1 MSCSCALCVTIFS
14 TGGKPDCFKF
24 TDRVTCSYSSRT
36 FLCALAEY
44 IVVSVMVCNYTVN
57 RSLTSFPHQLL
68 HPRLSRRDFLFTA
81 LDLGMLSAGG
91 CWKA

>member
-1 MSCSCALCVTIFS
+1 MSTRSCALHVTIFS
-14 TGGKPDCFKF
+14 TGGKLRLFQIHG
-24 TDRVTCSYSSRT
+24 VTCSYSSRT

-68 HPRLSRRDFLFTA
+68 HPRLSRRDLLFTA
-81 LDLGMLSAGG
+81 VDLGMLSAGG

>member
-1 MSCSCALCVTIFS
+1 MSTCSCALRVTIFS

-24 TDRVTCSYSSRT
+24 MDRVTCSYSSRT

-44 IVVSVMVCNYTVN
+44 IVVSVMACNYTVN
-57 RSLTSFPHQLL
+57 RSLTSFPL
-68 HPRLSRRDFLFTA
+68 PGARRDLLFTA